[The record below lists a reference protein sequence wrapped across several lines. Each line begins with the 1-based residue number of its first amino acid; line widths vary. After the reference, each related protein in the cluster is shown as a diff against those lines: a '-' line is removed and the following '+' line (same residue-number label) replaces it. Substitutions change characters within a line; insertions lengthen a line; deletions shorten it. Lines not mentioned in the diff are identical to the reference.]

1 MFFGCFRADVQQL
14 RKETT
19 GGESPPPPAP
29 EIPQAEPPGP
39 PELSKLE
46 AWRQLVRMER
56 TAPIQDKLRSVN
68 TFFNR
73 FEFIEDRYL
82 WGQDDYWATLFETLS
97 KSGGDC
103 EDFTVAKYFTLRDLD
118 VTDQQLRITYVISL
132 QTKKPH
138 MVLTYSPDGR
148 TDPLVLDTVNPEILP
163 VSRRPDLMPVYSFN
177 QVGYW
182 LARQRDGWAGKP
194 LGKPAQLSHW
204 WSLLQRESLDR
215 RLLPGG

>member
-1 MFFGCFRADVQQL
+1 
-14 RKETT
+14 
-19 GGESPPPPAP
+19 
-29 EIPQAEPPGP
+29 
-39 PELSKLE
+39 
-46 AWRQLVRMER
+46 MER

-68 TFFNR
+68 AFFNR
-73 FEFIEDRYL
+73 FEFIEDQYL

-182 LARQRDGWAGKP
+182 LARRHDGWAGKP